1 MIAHV
6 VQAADKEEEAT
17 GSIISE
23 GDLFLNGAQSG
34 VKSLGS
40 EETVFHPS
48 EFYADWTMEPAT
60 ESLKQVLQHCT
71 GWQNIPRPPE
81 KPSQV
86 A

>member
-1 MIAHV
+1 M
-6 VQAADKEEEAT
+6 QAADKDVGAT

-40 EETVFHPS
+40 EESVFHPS
-48 EFYADWTMEPAT
+48 EFYGDWTLEPPT
-60 ESLKQVLQHCT
+60 ESLKHILQHCT
-71 GWQNIPRPPE
+71 GWQNIPRLPE
-81 KPSQV
+81 KLSEV